1 MTTARDPEPAAVSA
15 WVHGVDPQRI
25 ASGFIESALS
35 DAEKQQAGRFHFPAD
50 ALSWSATRAALR
62 GVLAASTGREPRDI
76 EFSWGPNGKP
86 AIPQRHFN
94 LSHTRGFAVIIVSQ
108 AGPVGIDLEHRDRA
122 ATLLDCVEAFCH
134 PREIAG
140 LPAAPGPRA
149 AALLETWVHKEAL
162 LKAIGT
168 GLSFDPR
175 QLRLHGDSGISD
187 RPLAGLEDLQRCP
200 LTLDEAP
207 GYLIAAAVP
216 RGVGQV
222 LPAPLPEGI
231 DIAPPSV
238 RSSREAPPV

>member
-1 MTTARDPEPAAVSA
+1 MTTAPDPEPAAA
-15 WVHGVDPQRI
+15 TARVHGVDPQRVDPR
-25 ASGFIESALS
+25 FVESALS
-35 DAEKQQAGRFHFPAD
+35 DAEKQQADRFHFPAD

-94 LSHTRGFAVIIVSQ
+94 LSHTRGFAVILVSP

-122 ATLLDCVEAFCH
+122 ATLLDCVDAFCH
-134 PREIAG
+134 PDEIAH

-149 AALLETWVHKEAL
+149 AALLEIWVHKEAL

-175 QLRLHGDSGISD
+175 QLRLHGDGGISD
-187 RPLAGLEDLQRCP
+187 RPLAGLGDLKRCP

-207 GYLIAAAVP
+207 GYRIAAAAP
-216 RGVGQV
+216 RSVHEI

-231 DIAPPSV
+231 DIPPPSV
-238 RSSREAPPV
+238 RGSREAPPV